1 MDGARTAAYG
11 PREMTHGA
19 TLASRAAHPKE
30 VPAMYESHKQL
41 SRRFTELF
49 NPDGPAVEEVF
60 GPDLVLHDGTDGEL
74 RGLDQM
80 RAFLASYR
88 AAFADARSTVEQQV
102 AEGDLVV
109 TRWRARGTHTGKFQG
124 LAPTMRPFTLTG
136 TTIERIE
143 GDRIV
148 EVWVYR
154 DDLGLLRQL
163 GVVPG
168 ASPASPAVAR

>member
-1 MDGARTAAYG
+1 
-11 PREMTHGA
+11 
-19 TLASRAAHPKE
+19 
-30 VPAMYESHKQL
+30 MYESHKQL

-60 GPDLVLHDGTDGEL
+60 GPDLVVHDGTEGEL

-109 TRWRARGTHTGKFQG
+109 TRWRASGTHTGEFQG
-124 LAPTMRPFTLTG
+124 LAPTMRPFTLAG

-168 ASPASPAVAR
+168 ASPASPAAAR

>member
-1 MDGARTAAYG
+1 
-11 PREMTHGA
+11 
-19 TLASRAAHPKE
+19 
-30 VPAMYESHKQL
+30 MYESHKQL

-60 GPDLVLHDGTDGEL
+60 GPDLVVHDGTAGEL

-109 TRWRARGTHTGKFQG
+109 TRWRASGTHTGEFQG
-124 LAPTMRPFTLTG
+124 LTPTMRRFTLTG
-136 TTIERIE
+136 VTIERIE
-143 GDRIV
+143 GGRIV

-168 ASPASPAVAR
+168 ASPASPAAAR

>member
-1 MDGARTAAYG
+1 VQADHAPAG
-11 PREMTHGA
+11 
-19 TLASRAAHPKE
+19 AAHPQRG
-30 VPAMYESHKQL
+30 AQL
-41 SRRFTELF
+41 VAKADRLQDLAEADAAAQPSAGRAGVAGD
-49 NPDGPAVEEVF
+49 PPEEVF
-60 GPDLVLHDGTDGEL
+60 GPDLVVHDGTDGGL
-74 RGLDQM
+74 RGLDQIG
-80 RAFLASYR
+80 AFLAGYR

-109 TRWRARGTHTGKFQG
+109 TRWRASGTHSGEFQG

-136 TTIERIE
+136 VTIERIE

-154 DDLGLLRQL
+154 DDFALLRQL

-168 ASPASPAVAR
+168 ASPASPAAAR